1 MLQRDFEADGGL
13 TPLGEDRAMD
23 LRVRALEAL
32 SAVLE
37 ELGLARPTPEMRAS
51 VAAASGSNDTASFTA
66 GDASRISAAIQ
77 ARGITVL
84 DVIRALAG
92 TGFREE
98 AENLLA
104 LVRLRLSGDY
114 LQTSALVR
122 GGRVVSAVNDPN
134 DYAGPGTGYRI
145 GAARREEIAGIRDV
159 LDEREVLRSQAV
171 FEKAEARRAAY
182 RLIGT
187 AGPGADRAEVVVGI
201 SPAFGTRLFRS
212 LAGHGVSDLLR
223 AVTEGIRAG
232 GGTPRVVRMRHT
244 ADTSFLGLSAANLAG
259 SGVGIGL
266 QAKGTAVIHRAGRL
280 PHHNL
285 ELFSNA
291 PITSL
296 EHYRRL
302 GVNAAA
308 YARDEDP
315 EPVVVPTR
323 GEAMGAR
330 FHAEVAMLYA
340 IETGLCVP
348 GAEPE
353 ELAVDFAEAVR

>member
-1 MLQRDFEADGGL
+1 M
-13 TPLGEDRAMD
+13 
-23 LRVRALEAL
+23 
-32 SAVLE
+32 
-37 ELGLARPTPEMRAS
+37 
-51 VAAASGSNDTASFTA
+51 
-66 GDASRISAAIQ
+66 
-77 ARGITVL
+77 L
-84 DVIRALAG
+84 DVIRALAAG
-92 TGFREE
+92 GFREE

-134 DYAGPGTGYRI
+134 DYAGPGTGYRVS
-145 GAARREEIAGIRDV
+145 AARREEIAGIRDV

-171 FEKAEARRAAY
+171 FEAVEARRAAY
-182 RLIGT
+182 RLVGT
-187 AGPGADRAEVVVGI
+187 AAVGGDAAEVVVGI
-201 SPAFGTRLFRS
+201 SPAFGTQLFRS
-212 LAGHGVSDLLR
+212 LAGHGVSEMLR

-232 GGTPRVVRMRHT
+232 GGVPRVVRMRHT
-244 ADTSFLGLSAANLAG
+244 ADTSFLGLSAAGLAG

-291 PITSL
+291 PITGL

-302 GVNAAA
+302 GVNAAG
-308 YARDEDP
+308 YAQGGEP

-353 ELAVDFAEAVR
+353 EIAVEFSEGMR